1 MESHSLRLEELD
13 KEQAA
18 RTRELREQN
27 LELAA
32 RIETL
37 KDSLEGEF
45 DRIPIA
51 WEDLIA
57 YLRHYAY
64 LWVG

>member
-1 MESHSLRLEELD
+1 MESHSLRLEELG

-45 DRIPIA
+45 DG
-51 WEDLIA
+51 
-57 YLRHYAY
+57 
-64 LWVG
+64 V